1 MRKLFIIVLIY
12 LLYSSTAIAEVIKKI
27 NISGNSRVSE
37 ETIKIYG
44 GIKINEDYKEKD
56 LNRVLNDLFST
67 NFFEDVQIELSNNI
81 LNINLIEHPIINE
94 LIIIGEP
101 AEKYIEQIRKIIKSK
116 EKDSYIKNNIAKD
129 INIIKRLY
137 ASAGYNF
144 AQVDTK
150 VRKID
155 KSNLDLIF
163 EITKGEETRISKITF
178 VGDKKIRDKRLR
190 DIVASEEHKFWK
202 IISRNTKFNQNL
214 VNMDKRLLEN
224 YYRSIGYYDVQIKSN
239 SAEINKKDGNIAKAN
254 QTILEII
261 GNAGDIL
268 TCERTV
274 LNLLSRMC
282 GIATQTNN
290 LKKQIK
296 PGGSKSKIFATRK
309 TAPGLR
315 FFDKEAVKIGGGEK
329 HRMTLNEMIMIKDN
343 HLAVEKSI
351 ERILKKA
358 KKTRGKIEI
367 EVESQKEAILCAR
380 LGADI
385 IMLDNFS
392 PDRIKKT
399 IKKLTELRLRNKVIL
414 EASGRINS
422 KNIARYARTNVDM
435 ISVGNVT
442 NSVDGID
449 LSLEIS

>member
-1 MRKLFIIVLIY
+1 M
-12 LLYSSTAIAEVIKKI
+12 
-27 NISGNSRVSE
+27 
-37 ETIKIYG
+37 
-44 GIKINEDYKEKD
+44 
-56 LNRVLNDLFST
+56 
-67 NFFEDVQIELSNNI
+67 
-81 LNINLIEHPIINE
+81 
-94 LIIIGEP
+94 
-101 AEKYIEQIRKIIKSK
+101 
-116 EKDSYIKNNIAKD
+116 
-129 INIIKRLY
+129 
-137 ASAGYNF
+137 
-144 AQVDTK
+144 
-150 VRKID
+150 
-155 KSNLDLIF
+155 
-163 EITKGEETRISKITF
+163 
-178 VGDKKIRDKRLR
+178 
-190 DIVASEEHKFWK
+190 
-202 IISRNTKFNQNL
+202 
-214 VNMDKRLLEN
+214 
-224 YYRSIGYYDVQIKSN
+224 
-239 SAEINKKDGNIAKAN
+239 AKAN
-254 QTILEII
+254 QTILEIN
-261 GNAGDIL
+261 GNARDVL

-296 PGGSKSKIFATRK
+296 SAGSKSKVFATRK

-343 HLAVEKSI
+343 HLAVGKSI
-351 ERILKKA
+351 EDILEKA
-358 KKTRGKIEI
+358 KKTGGKIEI
-367 EVESQKEAILCAR
+367 EVESQKDAVLCAK
-380 LGADI
+380 LGVDI

>member
-1 MRKLFIIVLIY
+1 MIHSPKRELKRFLDEDVGNGDITSKLLQKKRIRAKII
-12 LLYSSTAIAEVIKKI
+12 T
-27 NISGNSRVSE
+27 RE
-37 ETIKIYG
+37 ETVVAGTK
-44 GIKINEDYKEKD
+44 
-56 LNRVLNDLFST
+56 F
-67 NFFEDVQIELSNNI
+67 
-81 LNINLIEHPIINE
+81 
-94 LIIIGEP
+94 
-101 AEKYIEQIRKIIKSK
+101 AKYIFSLKKCRTQI
-116 EKDSYIKNNIAKD
+116 
-129 INIIKRLY
+129 L
-137 ASAGYNF
+137 
-144 AQVDTK
+144 
-150 VRKID
+150 
-155 KSNLDLIF
+155 
-163 EITKGEETRISKITF
+163 
-178 VGDKKIRDKRLR
+178 
-190 DIVASEEHKFWK
+190 
-202 IISRNTKFNQNL
+202 
-214 VNMDKRLLEN
+214 
-224 YYRSIGYYDVQIKSN
+224 
-239 SAEINKKDGNIAKAN
+239 KKDGSVAKAN
-254 QTILEII
+254 QTILEIN
-261 GNAGDIL
+261 GNAGDVL

-296 PGGSKSKIFATRK
+296 SAGSKSKVFATRK

-343 HLAVEKSI
+343 HLAVGKSI
-351 ERILKKA
+351 EDILEKA

-367 EVESQKEAILCAR
+367 EVESQKDAILCAK

>member
-1 MRKLFIIVLIY
+1 MIHSPERELKRFLDEDVGNGDITSKLLQKKRIRAKII
-12 LLYSSTAIAEVIKKI
+12 T
-27 NISGNSRVSE
+27 RE
-37 ETIKIYG
+37 ETVVAGTK
-44 GIKINEDYKEKD
+44 
-56 LNRVLNDLFST
+56 F
-67 NFFEDVQIELSNNI
+67 
-81 LNINLIEHPIINE
+81 
-94 LIIIGEP
+94 
-101 AEKYIEQIRKIIKSK
+101 AKYIFSLKKCRTQI
-116 EKDSYIKNNIAKD
+116 
-129 INIIKRLY
+129 L
-137 ASAGYNF
+137 
-144 AQVDTK
+144 
-150 VRKID
+150 
-155 KSNLDLIF
+155 
-163 EITKGEETRISKITF
+163 
-178 VGDKKIRDKRLR
+178 
-190 DIVASEEHKFWK
+190 
-202 IISRNTKFNQNL
+202 
-214 VNMDKRLLEN
+214 
-224 YYRSIGYYDVQIKSN
+224 
-239 SAEINKKDGNIAKAN
+239 KKDGSVSKVN
-254 QTILEII
+254 QTILEIN
-261 GNAGDIL
+261 GNARDVL

-296 PGGSKSKIFATRK
+296 SAGSKSKVFATRK

-351 ERILKKA
+351 EDILEKA
-358 KKTRGKIEI
+358 KKTGGKIEI
-367 EVESQKEAILCAR
+367 EVESQKDAILCAK

-399 IKKLTELRLRNKVIL
+399 IKKLTELRLRNKIIL

>member
-1 MRKLFIIVLIY
+1 MIHSPKRELKRFLDEDVGNGYITSKLLQKKRIRAKII
-12 LLYSSTAIAEVIKKI
+12 T
-27 NISGNSRVSE
+27 RE
-37 ETIKIYG
+37 ETVVAGTK
-44 GIKINEDYKEKD
+44 
-56 LNRVLNDLFST
+56 F
-67 NFFEDVQIELSNNI
+67 
-81 LNINLIEHPIINE
+81 
-94 LIIIGEP
+94 
-101 AEKYIEQIRKIIKSK
+101 AKYIFSLKKCRTQI
-116 EKDSYIKNNIAKD
+116 
-129 INIIKRLY
+129 L
-137 ASAGYNF
+137 
-144 AQVDTK
+144 
-150 VRKID
+150 
-155 KSNLDLIF
+155 
-163 EITKGEETRISKITF
+163 
-178 VGDKKIRDKRLR
+178 
-190 DIVASEEHKFWK
+190 
-202 IISRNTKFNQNL
+202 
-214 VNMDKRLLEN
+214 
-224 YYRSIGYYDVQIKSN
+224 
-239 SAEINKKDGNIAKAN
+239 KKDGSVSKVN
-254 QTILEII
+254 QTILEIN
-261 GNAGDIL
+261 GNARDVL

-296 PGGSKSKIFATRK
+296 SAGSKSKVFATRK

-343 HLAVEKSI
+343 HLAVGKSI
-351 ERILKKA
+351 EDILEKA
-358 KKTRGKIEI
+358 KKTGGKIEI
-367 EVESQKEAILCAR
+367 EVESQKDAILCAK

>member
-1 MRKLFIIVLIY
+1 MRYSPKRELKRFLDEDVGNGDITSKLLQKKRIRAKII
-12 LLYSSTAIAEVIKKI
+12 T
-27 NISGNSRVSE
+27 RE
-37 ETIKIYG
+37 ETVVAGTK
-44 GIKINEDYKEKD
+44 
-56 LNRVLNDLFST
+56 F
-67 NFFEDVQIELSNNI
+67 
-81 LNINLIEHPIINE
+81 
-94 LIIIGEP
+94 
-101 AEKYIEQIRKIIKSK
+101 AKYIFSLKKCR
-116 EKDSYIKNNIAKD
+116 
-129 INIIKRLY
+129 
-137 ASAGYNF
+137 
-144 AQVDTK
+144 
-150 VRKID
+150 
-155 KSNLDLIF
+155 
-163 EITKGEETRISKITF
+163 TRI
-178 VGDKKIRDKRLR
+178 L
-190 DIVASEEHKFWK
+190 
-202 IISRNTKFNQNL
+202 
-214 VNMDKRLLEN
+214 
-224 YYRSIGYYDVQIKSN
+224 
-239 SAEINKKDGNIAKAN
+239 KKDGSVAKVN
-254 QTILEII
+254 QTILEIN
-261 GNAGDIL
+261 GNARDVL

-296 PGGSKSKIFATRK
+296 SAGSKSKVFATRK

-343 HLAVEKSI
+343 HLAVGKSI
-351 ERILKKA
+351 EDILEKA

-367 EVESQKEAILCAR
+367 EVESQKDAILCAK

>member
-1 MRKLFIIVLIY
+1 MIHSPKRELKRFLDEDIGNGDITSKLLQKKRIRAKII
-12 LLYSSTAIAEVIKKI
+12 T
-27 NISGNSRVSE
+27 RE
-37 ETIKIYG
+37 ETVVAGTK
-44 GIKINEDYKEKD
+44 
-56 LNRVLNDLFST
+56 F
-67 NFFEDVQIELSNNI
+67 
-81 LNINLIEHPIINE
+81 
-94 LIIIGEP
+94 
-101 AEKYIEQIRKIIKSK
+101 AKYIFSLKKCR
-116 EKDSYIKNNIAKD
+116 
-129 INIIKRLY
+129 
-137 ASAGYNF
+137 
-144 AQVDTK
+144 
-150 VRKID
+150 
-155 KSNLDLIF
+155 
-163 EITKGEETRISKITF
+163 TRI
-178 VGDKKIRDKRLR
+178 L
-190 DIVASEEHKFWK
+190 
-202 IISRNTKFNQNL
+202 
-214 VNMDKRLLEN
+214 
-224 YYRSIGYYDVQIKSN
+224 
-239 SAEINKKDGNIAKAN
+239 KKDGSVAKVN
-254 QTILEII
+254 QTILEIN
-261 GNAGDIL
+261 GNAGDVL

-296 PGGSKSKIFATRK
+296 SAGSKSKVFATRK

-343 HLAVEKSI
+343 HLAVGKSI
-351 ERILKKA
+351 EDILEKA
-358 KKTRGKIEI
+358 KKTGGKIEI
-367 EVESQKEAILCAR
+367 EVESQKDAILCAK

-422 KNIARYARTNVDM
+422 KNIARYAKTNVDM
-435 ISVGNVT
+435 ISVGSIT